1 MQTCFPNNSVYRP
14 QYMYMYYA
22 WIEVHER
29 SSSNSNMQ
37 PQATVRSPHSS
48 LLPVADGRGSYTVH
62 IIAVVRNDDNTTAIF
77 LCSLIFC
84 KTGMGH
90 RFWKWLGGLGWVGVG
105 LSEEKKKKERNKKQ
119 TKTNF
124 KILILRGGMG
134 TVANHSYM
142 YIKRTC
148 DPPPSEEC
156 KRKLWHADSCRWLYN
171 MKG

>member
-1 MQTCFPNNSVYRP
+1 MQTYFPNNSVYRP

-29 SSSNSNMQ
+29 SSCNSNMQ

-62 IIAVVRNDDNTTAIF
+62 IKAVVRNDDNTTAIF

-90 RFWKWLGGLGWVGVG
+90 RFWKWLGGLGGGGGVIRN
-105 LSEEKKKKERNKKQ
+105 KKKKRKKEIKNKQKQ
-119 TKTNF
+119 F
-124 KILILRGGMG
+124 LKI
-134 TVANHSYM
+134 S
-142 YIKRTC
+142 K
-148 DPPPSEEC
+148 S
-156 KRKLWHADSCRWLYN
+156 
-171 MKG
+171 